1 MPSEMGM
8 FIGLATGAIEYG
20 KGSQNERAAQ
30 AAALKNQRPVYNIP
44 QEDVDGYRLAQSRAS
59 QGMSPQALEAYRQ
72 SANQGLGTSVAA
84 MERTGAGPNSLNTSY
99 GDFLS
104 GGNKLAI
111 YDNSA
116 RLQNLATLYGQNQ
129 RMAANRDKDF
139 QLNQYAPWADKAKA
153 IAAQLAAAKNQEQA
167 GINTMSSAGQGMAKG
182 AGSKPST
189 PSTPSSAST
198 TDMGGS
204 MSTTS
209 GYGGGYTSAMPAQSN
224 DSMTS
229 NNYMPSQ
236 TESGFIG
243 GSTAGSGIQ
252 PTSWDTGFGGY

>member
-1 MPSEMGM
+1 MGM
-8 FIGLATGAIEYG
+8 FIGLATGAAEYG

-44 QEDVDGYRLAQSRAS
+44 QEDVDSYRLAQSRAS

-111 YDNSA
+111 YDDSA

-209 GYGGGYTSAMPAQSN
+209 GYGGDYTSAMPAQSN

-229 NNYMPSQ
+229 YMPSQ

-243 GSTAGSGIQ
+243 GSTAGSGIR